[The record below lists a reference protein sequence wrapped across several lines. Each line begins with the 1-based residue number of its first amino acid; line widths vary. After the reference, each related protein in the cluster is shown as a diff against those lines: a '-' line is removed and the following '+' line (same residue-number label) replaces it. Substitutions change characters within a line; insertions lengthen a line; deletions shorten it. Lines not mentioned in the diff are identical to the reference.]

1 MKIIRK
7 RPTSPFFQLK
17 LIYRV
22 QYPNPSILEYMPIRN
37 FYFLRQ
43 KKKTELKVERLFIF
57 FPVTSFPVVSDVTL
71 GSHSAQVL
79 SCGEERAKNE
89 RLCQSG
95 DSRQKFGAKNVLH
108 SSQPDSVVVYATAY
122 ASVRGACVRQSLL
135 MWIWV

>member
-7 RPTSPFFQLK
+7 RPTSPFFQIK

-22 QYPNPSILEYMPIRN
+22 QYPNPNILEYMPTDLIVPN

-108 SSQPDSVVVYATAY
+108 SSQPASVVVYATAY
-122 ASVRGACVRQSLL
+122 AIVYAERVYVRVC
-135 MWIWV
+135 